1 MNKKIENTI
10 SQLGF
15 NVTGNN
21 AYGIYEG
28 FEVNI
33 SYNLMSR
40 LPLTIQIST
49 FIAEEKWDSFF
60 TTLKN
65 AKIKYCNFTRTCY
78 GLLVCVTDVTAGAMA
93 KNLKSKLDI
102 IINYI
107 KGYDGLNANYCPV
120 CGSKLNDLNKLQV
133 NDSGFIIGL
142 DQDCKDRINE
152 EILNRNE
159 AYDNQPNNYLQ
170 GFGCALLGGAIAAIL
185 SFILYLM
192 GFISAIPALVGIT
205 LGAYFYK
212 KFGGKVNRNM
222 VFIVTGTM
230 IVCLVGILLIIYL
243 LASKAYAINAGYDYT
258 SFKAFSYA
266 LDNVEGFREGFIR
279 DFIMTIFFIILG
291 AGYEVYLLSKQVR
304 NVKDKLVK

>member
-93 KNLKSKLDI
+93 KNLK
-102 IINYI
+102 
-107 KGYDGLNANYCPV
+107 
-120 CGSKLNDLNKLQV
+120 
-133 NDSGFIIGL
+133 
-142 DQDCKDRINE
+142 
-152 EILNRNE
+152 
-159 AYDNQPNNYLQ
+159 
-170 GFGCALLGGAIAAIL
+170 
-185 SFILYLM
+185 
-192 GFISAIPALVGIT
+192 
-205 LGAYFYK
+205 
-212 KFGGKVNRNM
+212 
-222 VFIVTGTM
+222 
-230 IVCLVGILLIIYL
+230 
-243 LASKAYAINAGYDYT
+243 
-258 SFKAFSYA
+258 
-266 LDNVEGFREGFIR
+266 
-279 DFIMTIFFIILG
+279 
-291 AGYEVYLLSKQVR
+291 
-304 NVKDKLVK
+304 

>member
-1 MNKKIENTI
+1 MNKKIENAVK
-10 SQLGF
+10 QLGL
-15 NVTGNN
+15 NVEGNN
-21 AYGIYEG
+21 AHGIYEE

-49 FIAEEKWDSFF
+49 FIASEKWDNFF

-65 AKIKYCNFTRTCY
+65 AKIKYYNFTRTSY
-78 GLLVCVTDVTAGAMA
+78 GLLIYATDMTAGTMA

-107 KGYDGLNANYCPV
+107 KSYDGLNVNYCPV
-120 CGSKLNDLNKLQV
+120 CGSKLNDLNKLQI

-152 EILNRNE
+152 EILKRNE

-170 GFGCALLGGAIAAIL
+170 GFGGALLGGAIAAIL
-185 SFILYLM
+185 SFVLYLM
-192 GFISAIPALVGIT
+192 GFISAIPALVGVT

-212 KFGGKVNRNM
+212 KFGGKINRNM

-258 SFKAFSYA
+258 LFEAFSFA
-266 LDNVEGFREGFIR
+266 LDNVKGFREGVIR

-291 AGYEVYLLSKQVR
+291 AGYEVYLLSQQVR

>member
-1 MNKKIENTI
+1 MNKKIENAVK
-10 SQLGF
+10 QLGL
-15 NVTGNN
+15 NVEGNN
-21 AYGIYEG
+21 AHGIYEG

-33 SYNLMSR
+33 VYNMMNR

-49 FIAEEKWDSFF
+49 FITDDKWDTFL

-65 AKIKYCNFTRTCY
+65 AKIKYYNFTRTCY
-78 GLLVCVTDVTAGAMA
+78 GLLVCATDMTAGTMA

-107 KGYDGLNANYCPV
+107 KSYDGLNANYCPV
-120 CGSKLNDLNKLQV
+120 CGSKLDDLNKLQI

-152 EILNRNE
+152 EIIKRNE

-170 GFGCALLGGAIAAIL
+170 GFGGALLGGAIAAIL
-185 SFILYLM
+185 SFVLYLM
-192 GFISAIPALVGIT
+192 GFISAIPALVGVT

-212 KFGGKVNRNM
+212 KFGGKINRNM

-243 LASKAYAINAGYDYT
+243 LASKVYAINAEYDYT
-258 SFKAFSYA
+258 LFEAFSFA
-266 LDNVEGFREGFIR
+266 LDNVKGFREGVIR

-291 AGYEVYLLSKQVR
+291 AGYEVYLLSQQVR

>member
-152 EILNRNE
+152 EILKRNE

-170 GFGCALLGGAIAAIL
+170 GFGGALLGGAIAAIL

-205 LGAYFYK
+205 LGA
-212 KFGGKVNRNM
+212 
-222 VFIVTGTM
+222 
-230 IVCLVGILLIIYL
+230 
-243 LASKAYAINAGYDYT
+243 
-258 SFKAFSYA
+258 
-266 LDNVEGFREGFIR
+266 
-279 DFIMTIFFIILG
+279 
-291 AGYEVYLLSKQVR
+291 
-304 NVKDKLVK
+304 